1 MLMPFL
7 PPKPPS
13 PQPAPPEQG
22 LTLIE
27 CLVAIVMVAL
37 VAGSIAPVMVIS
49 VASRVNSQKAEQ
61 ALGIAQAEL
70 DRTRTLVA
78 QGNYATADLPP
89 VGNKTGGTITEQD
102 DISSVLGPDLTVT
115 ASTSF
120 ARAVPVGTDGNEKLN
135 AADQAF
141 RVQRF
146 RSPGYTATG
155 ASVPM
160 AFTMG
165 VRVYDIQATGQGN
178 LPTDA
183 ASIGLTGGTGE
194 RTQRPLAALY
204 TTIAIGDQTGSLC
217 DLIRYV
223 NSQQASPSAPSDLV
237 LPPTCSTPTGP

>member
-102 DISSVLGPDLTVT
+102 DISSVLGPNLT
-115 ASTSF
+115 APSTSF
-120 ARAVPVGTDGNEKLN
+120 AFAAPVEINGDNQNDFL
-135 AADQAF
+135 
-141 RVQRF
+141 VQRF

-155 ASVPM
+155 ATAPM
-160 AFTMG
+160 AFSMG
-165 VRVYDIQATGQGN
+165 VRVYDSQATGPGN
-178 LPTDA
+178 LPTEV
-183 ASIGLTGGTGE
+183 ASLGLTGGTGE

-204 TTIAIGDQTGSLC
+204 TTIAVGDQDGSLC
-217 DLIRYV
+217 DLIRYF
-223 NSQQASPSAPSDLV
+223 NSQQSTPVSEATLD
-237 LPPTCSTPTGP
+237 LPPTCL